1 VPYPQNIQGQSTT
14 EQWLNAN
21 FTPPI
26 AAPAAPALGPNA
38 PGPNGPGPN
47 GPGPNAPRP
56 NVDTLAADIPRL
68 LQLYPDDPTVGA
80 PFGTQVSHPQ
90 RQRALRSS

>member
-26 AAPAAPALGPNA
+26 AAPAAPAPGPNA

-47 GPGPNAPRP
+47 APGP
-56 NVDTLAADIPRL
+56 NVDTLVADIPGL

-90 RQRALRSS
+90 RRRALRSS